1 MKIFILI
8 LEFIFLICV
17 SSQLIIYDPTADS
30 IEDVAD
36 NENLPQ
42 NKADD
47 LLTLQTKRSLF
58 LKR

>member
-47 LLTLQTKRSLF
+47 LVTLQTKRSLF

>member
-47 LLTLQTKRSLF
+47 LVTLQTRRTLF